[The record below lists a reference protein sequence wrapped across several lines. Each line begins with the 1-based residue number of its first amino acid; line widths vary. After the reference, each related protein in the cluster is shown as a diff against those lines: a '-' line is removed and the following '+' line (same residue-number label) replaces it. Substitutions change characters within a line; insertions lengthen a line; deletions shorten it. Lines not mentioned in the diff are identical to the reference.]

1 MDNTVIPYSVETDS
15 SDESDSS
22 DSSHEG
28 NLLSNNLGVYN
39 NKFETKNVRFMN
51 MENVDDYQKLQK
63 DLFYPKISKI
73 RILID
78 SKNI

>member
-28 NLLSNNLGVYN
+28 NLLSNNLGFHN
-39 NKFETKNVRFMN
+39 NKFETKDKRFMN
-51 MENVDDYQKLQK
+51 MEKVEDYQKTINE
-63 DLFYPKISKI
+63 LFHQNK
-73 RILID
+73 
-78 SKNI
+78 